1 MSDVSGNKN
10 LNDGFLDVLMALKK
24 NTMKNTRVAEIG
36 IIEDSTNLKCSLLN
50 NPSMYIQCTKLS
62 SVTVN
67 KGDVVLILFTDT
79 DFRNN
84 LKRINDNLKPLE
96 VTEVNHSINYGVI
109 IGIIKENT
117 ENATE

>member
-1 MSDVSGNKN
+1 MGDVNGNKN
-10 LNDGFLDVLMALKK
+10 LNNGFLDVLMALKK

-36 IIEDSTNLKCSLLN
+36 IVEDSTNLKCSLLN
-50 NPSMYIQCTKLS
+50 NSSTYIQCTKLS